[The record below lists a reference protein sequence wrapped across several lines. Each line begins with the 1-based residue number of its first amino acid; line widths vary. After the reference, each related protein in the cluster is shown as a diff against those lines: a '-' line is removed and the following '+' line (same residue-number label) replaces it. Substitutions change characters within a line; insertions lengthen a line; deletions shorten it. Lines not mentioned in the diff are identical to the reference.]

1 MSKSSEETS
10 LKKEFREYNS
20 KQKLFERKDTVLLA
34 VSGGI
39 DSVTMMHLFLNHS
52 SKMGVVHCNFQLRG
66 IDSDEDELFVR
77 NLCNLNQIPFY
88 TKRFNTLRYAEEKKL
103 SIQVAARELRYHY
116 FEEVRAGEGY
126 DWVAVAHNSDDT
138 IETFFINLL
147 RGTGIQGLT
156 GIKSKAGR
164 IIRPLL
170 FASRMQIESF
180 AKENKMLYRLDK
192 SNISN
197 KYKRNQIRN
206 ELIPLLVSMA
216 PAFRKTILELM
227 HNLNGVSQIY
237 HAQVQNSISDLI
249 KDDKDYLEIDI
260 CKLKSIP
267 FYQVILPEF
276 LRKYG
281 YSADISRNI
290 LLNLDAESGKSFL
303 STTHRL
309 VKDRSKLIITRR
321 DSEPN
326 ETFYI
331 DEDTNAIESPVMLKL
346 QQELI
351 NPGYKVSRDPLIASI
366 DAEKLV
372 FPLILRHWRTGDYF
386 KPLGMTQMKKLSD
399 FFINEKFS
407 IPDKERVWLLVSDG
421 KIVWICGH
429 RLDDR
434 FKVQELTSKLLRIE
448 ILE

>member
-1 MSKSSEETS
+1 MSKSFEDTS
-10 LKKEFREYNS
+10 LKKEFKEYTGR
-20 KQKLFERKDTVLLA
+20 QKLFESKDRVLLA

-39 DSVTMMHLFLNHS
+39 DSVAMMHLFLDHS
-52 SKMGVVHCNFQLRG
+52 LKIGVVHCNFQLRG
-66 IDSDEDELFVR
+66 ADSDEDEFFVR

-88 TKRFNTLRYAEEKKL
+88 TKRFNTLRFAEEKKL
-103 SIQVAARELRYHY
+103 SIQIAARELRYHY

-147 RGTGIQGLT
+147 RGTGVQGLT

-170 FASRMQIESF
+170 FASRMQIESY
-180 AKENKMLYRLDK
+180 ARETKMLHRLDK
-192 SNISN
+192 SNLSN

-206 ELIPLLVSMA
+206 ELIPLLISMA
-216 PAFRKTILELM
+216 PAFRKTMLELM

-237 HAQVQNSISDLI
+237 HAQLQSSFSDLI
-249 KDDKDYLEIDI
+249 NDDGDYSEIDLF
-260 CKLKSIP
+260 KLKSLP

-290 LLNLDAESGKSFL
+290 LLNLDSESGKSFL
-303 STTHRL
+303 SPTHRL
-309 VKDRSKLIITRR
+309 VKDRSKLIITKR
-321 DSEPN
+321 DSEPD

-331 DEDTNAIESPVMLKL
+331 DEDANAIESPIILKIE
-346 QQELI
+346 QELI
-351 NPGYKVSRDPLIASI
+351 SPDYQIPRDPWIACI
-366 DAEKLV
+366 DTEKLV

-386 KPLGMTQMKKLSD
+386 RPLGMTQMKKLSD

-407 IPDKERVWLLVSDG
+407 VPDKERVWLLVSDG

-434 FKVQELTSKLLRIE
+434 FKVQESTTRMLRIE